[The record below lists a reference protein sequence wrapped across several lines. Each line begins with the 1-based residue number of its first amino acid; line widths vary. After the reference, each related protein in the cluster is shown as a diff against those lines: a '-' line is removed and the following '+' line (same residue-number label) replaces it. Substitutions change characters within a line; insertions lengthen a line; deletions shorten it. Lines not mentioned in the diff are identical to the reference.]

1 LKEIKVFIER
11 FFYVP
16 PKKKKTTTTK
26 SMILLMLGLMRNAY
40 VLLGNID

>member
-1 LKEIKVFIER
+1 LKEVKVFIER

-26 SMILLMLGLMRNAY
+26 SMILLMLGLMKNAY